1 MKIQGNLTAYADEGT
16 DLQDL
21 QCDIIT
27 VIQQV
32 LNRMV
37 LGEIDGLKNI
47 TYNGKPMCETEV
59 VKETNTSDSL
69 PAGLIVG
76 TAVGGMC
83 MVLLGLLAM
92 RRRRM
97 SRSREDKTTTLAG
110 MTKEINYSHS
120 LSETVDQTF
129 TQETISPV
137 PTGSN
142 LEGTIDSTLGISA
155 SPDDCSEWGENNP
168 KFTDIE
174 AARGRCNSGS
184 SEITTSFGLIS
195 QTVSLDPSM
204 MDNTTSCFEPAVHEE
219 EHLTHDVADLPAV
232 SGADSS
238 VAAGPDI
245 LVETNICA
253 DSSPALALPER
264 FE

>member
-32 LNRMV
+32 LNTMV
-37 LGEIDGLKNI
+37 PGDIDGLKNI
-47 TYNGKPMCETEV
+47 AYNGEPMCETEA
-59 VKETNTSDSL
+59 VKETNTSNSL

-92 RRRRM
+92 RRRRT
-97 SRSREDKTTTLAG
+97 SRSREDNTTLAG
-110 MTKEINYSHS
+110 MTKEINNSHS
-120 LSETVDQTF
+120 VSETVDQTF
-129 TQETISPV
+129 TEETISPV

-204 MDNTTSCFEPAVHEE
+204 MDATTSCFEPAVHEE
-219 EHLTHDVADLPAV
+219 EHLIHDVANSPAV

-238 VAAGPDI
+238 VAAGTDI

-253 DSSPALALPER
+253 DSSPALAHPER